1 MQKLEN
7 FTQKFPSGLIIV
19 NETPC
24 PKQAFH
30 MIYSVSFTVQLTSE
44 DPGRNRL
51 NEWAFGVS
59 LIQYFLSHSESHVL
73 QYIIG
78 HYITISLFEDLLW
91 TKKKLDI
98 SVKFLVLMTK
108 LSHKFLGNV

>member
-1 MQKLEN
+1 
-7 FTQKFPSGLIIV
+7 
-19 NETPC
+19 
-24 PKQAFH
+24 

-98 SVKFLVLMTK
+98 LVKFLVLMTK